1 MPTSSAEGQ
10 SGSTLDAIRQR
21 ASGGTLAERLDFE
34 FWYRLRTIFRV
45 AESPYLLLDLA
56 TFICT
61 GLLIAFALWKGW
73 MRLHRWCWPALI
85 GLILLCAAMPP
96 SLFGVG
102 YVSDR
107 IPLVVALLLVSALPG
122 SEERKSVVCGK
133 SVSVRVDPGGR
144 LIIKNTTNIEAY
156 RRITKQ

>member
-1 MPTSSAEGQ
+1 MCG
-10 SGSTLDAIRQR
+10 GTLDVIRPPG
-21 ASGGTLAERLDFE
+21 SGGSLAERLDFE
-34 FWYRLRTIFRV
+34 FGDRLRTIVRV

-61 GLLIAFALWKGW
+61 GLRIAFALWKGW

-85 GLILLCAAMPP
+85 GLILLCAAMPT

-107 IPLVVALLLVSALPG
+107 IPLEVALLLESALAL
-122 SEERKSVVCGK
+122 R
-133 SVSVRVDPGGR
+133 
-144 LIIKNTTNIEAY
+144 
-156 RRITKQ
+156 